1 MPKAYF
7 VVRSVVEEPS
17 REKFDH
23 WYATDHFPEALAGLK
38 PEKGWRF
45 WSAREAG
52 VHYAVYRFADMA
64 RLDAALKSD
73 AYRALAV
80 DFDRSWPAVTRT
92 PRHARSGAGI
102 GRLTHRRSS
111 GPQLY
116 RQPPPPFT

>member
-64 RLDAALKSD
+64 RLDTASNRRPTRCSPSISTAPGRPS
-73 AYRALAV
+73 RA
-80 DFDRSWPAVTRT
+80 PATCSIWCRNRT
-92 PRHARSGAGI
+92 ADV
-102 GRLTHRRSS
+102 L
-111 GPQLY
+111 PQ
-116 RQPPPPFT
+116 

>member
-52 VHYAVYRFADMA
+52 VH
-64 RLDAALKSD
+64 
-73 AYRALAV
+73 
-80 DFDRSWPAVTRT
+80 
-92 PRHARSGAGI
+92 
-102 GRLTHRRSS
+102 
-111 GPQLY
+111 
-116 RQPPPPFT
+116 